1 MKNTIDRLIKI
12 GVWTTVLLLI
22 IRCIPDR
29 GTLIELWMERR
40 VGELIYSIVGY
51 VGEAI
56 AVSSILMKAFD
67 LWVWKWPIV
76 RRIIK
81 TPVLYKEYK
90 GKIISS
96 YDDNKEYKGT
106 LSIKQTY
113 TSISI
118 RFKTKESSSYSI
130 TAAIV
135 ENNDVNQLIYT
146 YQNDPKANI
155 QKRSPIHH
163 GTAILEIDN
172 VERIEG
178 NYFTERGHSGSMVFL
193 CQKKPGGGQSKRKKK

>member
-1 MKNTIDRLIKI
+1 MKNTIDKLIKI
-12 GVWTTVLLLI
+12 GVWITVILFI
-22 IRCIPDR
+22 IRCIPAR
-29 GTLIELWMERR
+29 ETLVELWTGGY
-40 VGELIYSIVGY
+40 VGELIYSMVGY

-56 AVSSILMKAFD
+56 TVSFILMKAFD
-67 LWVWKWPIV
+67 LWIWKWPIV

-81 TPVLYKEYK
+81 MPILYKEYK
-90 GKIISS
+90 GKIIST
-96 YDDNKEYKGT
+96 YDNKEHKGT

-113 TSISI
+113 TGINI
-118 RFKTKESSSYSI
+118 RLKTKESSSYSI
-130 TAAIV
+130 TATIV

-163 GTAILEIDN
+163 GTAILEVDN
-172 VERIEG
+172 VEKIEG

-193 CQKKPGGGQSKRKKK
+193 CQKKQGNGQSKKISK